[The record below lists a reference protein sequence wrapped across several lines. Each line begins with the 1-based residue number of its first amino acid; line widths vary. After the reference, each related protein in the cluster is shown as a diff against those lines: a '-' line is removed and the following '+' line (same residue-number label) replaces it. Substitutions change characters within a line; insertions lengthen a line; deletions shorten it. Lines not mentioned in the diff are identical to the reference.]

1 MRPSESEWMMMRRI
15 LAFIGVFSVALIGS
29 VASPAGATPPAD
41 VEIVVPGFE
50 GPFVAT
56 GTAVDDG
63 VVCGTGE
70 VFTTYVKAAG
80 FQSNRGVNLT
90 VGKEFTCDDESGT
103 FSAKLQVRIDFAQGV
118 SFNWVITGGTDEYED
133 LRGVGSGFVVP
144 VDTDVYQGGLHVD

>member
-1 MRPSESEWMMMRRI
+1 MMRRVVAI
-15 LAFIGVFSVALIGS
+15 FGVVVVLLAGL

-70 VFTTYVKAAG
+70 VITTFVKPAG
-80 FQSNRGVNLT
+80 FQSNRAVNLT
-90 VGKEFTCDDESGT
+90 VGKEFTCDDGSGT
-103 FSAKLQVRIDFAQGV
+103 FSAKLQVRLDFARGV
-118 SFNWVITGGTDEYED
+118 SFQWVITDGTGAYED
-133 LRGVGSGFVVP
+133 LRGAGSGFVVP
-144 VDTDVYQGGLHVD
+144 VDTDIYQGGLHVD